1 MNAKN
6 LKKRHHL
13 LLDHI
18 HHTPVLTSRLLDE
31 LSGASLFFKCENFQ
45 KAGAFKIRGALSA
58 LLSLPGEQRARGVVT
73 HSSGNF
79 AQALALAA
87 RLTGTTAHIVMPRT
101 APRVKQEAVAGYGG
115 KITLCEPTMTAREA
129 AAGQI
134 RSETGAVLIHPSNDL
149 DVIMGNATAALEL
162 IKDLPGLEALFVPVG
177 GGGLIAGSA
186 LAVQAFAPGC
196 VVYGGEPL
204 GADDAYRSL
213 KSGRIEFNENP
224 VTVADGLKT
233 HLGDINFPI
242 IQEGV
247 KEIYRVSEEQI
258 IEALKLIWERLKVV
272 AEPSGAV
279 ALAALLANKESFQG
293 RRVGIM
299 ISGGNVDLENL
310 PF

>member
-13 LLDHI
+13 LIDHI

-31 LSGASLFFKCENFQ
+31 LSGAFLFFKCENFQ

-58 LLSLPGEQRARGVVT
+58 LLSLTEEQRARGVVT

-79 AQALALAA
+79 AQALSLAA
-87 RLTGTTAHIVMPRT
+87 RLTGTTAHIVMPST

-134 RSETGAVLIHPSNDL
+134 RSETGAVLIHPSNDR
-149 DVIMGNATAALEL
+149 DVIMGNATAAMEL
-162 IKDLPGLEALFVPVG
+162 FRDLPGLDALFVPVG

-186 LAVQAFAPGC
+186 LAAQAFSPGC
-196 VVYGGEPL
+196 VVYGGEPS

-247 KEIYRVSEEQI
+247 REIFRVSEDQI
-258 IEALKLIWERLKVV
+258 LQALKLIWERLKVV

-279 ALAALLANKESFQG
+279 ALAAMLANKETFQG